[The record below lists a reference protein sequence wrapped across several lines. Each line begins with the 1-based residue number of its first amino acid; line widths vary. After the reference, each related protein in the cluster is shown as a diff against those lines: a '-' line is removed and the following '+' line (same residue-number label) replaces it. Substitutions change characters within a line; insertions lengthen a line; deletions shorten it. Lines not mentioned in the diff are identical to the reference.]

1 VQLPF
6 GIAGNLFLSTQGGTP
21 FNITT
26 GTDLNGDSIYNDRP
40 AFATAPTASSVLYNT
55 RFGNFDANP
64 QPGEKIIPINYGN
77 SPNLAFL
84 DLSVNRSFKFG
95 LRPAAGEPAPRSDPP
110 YTVTLTVDSPNV
122 LNHRNPG
129 QPEGVLS
136 SPFFGQP
143 TSLNNP
149 FSADTAANRI
159 LFLQAGFSF

>member
-1 VQLPF
+1 
-6 GIAGNLFLSTQGGTP
+6 
-21 FNITT
+21 
-26 GTDLNGDSIYNDRP
+26 
-40 AFATAPTASSVLYNT
+40 
-55 RFGNFDANP
+55 
-64 QPGEKIIPINYGN
+64 
-77 SPNLAFL
+77 
-84 DLSVNRSFKFG
+84 
-95 LRPAAGEPAPRSDPP
+95 
-110 YTVTLTVDSPNV
+110 VTLTVDSPNV